1 MCVGHIAL
9 LCTCSKLHCLALTTF
24 ATDVI
29 CRITERSYVPG
40 NTPILG
46 QIGIIASLI
55 SLILQL
61 FFWYASSLS
70 LVHACQ
76 SALFLPALAVH
87 SPVRLTGI
95 EASHNRRIVKFFG
108 EGKAPLQQAVGTL
121 LPPSLLQ
128 KIQRRKLVEA
138 ADEDEQ
144 LLGRVYKML

>member
-1 MCVGHIAL
+1 MCWSHRSSMHMWQIAL
-9 LCTCSKLHCLALTTF
+9 FGSNYL
-24 ATDVI
+24 
-29 CRITERSYVPG
+29 CRITERHYVPS

-61 FFWYASSLS
+61 FFWYASSR
-70 LVHACQ
+70 
-76 SALFLPALAVH
+76 ALFLPALDVH

-95 EASHNRRIVKFFG
+95 EASHNRRLFKFFG
-108 EGKAPLQQAVGTL
+108 EGKAPLQQAVSTL